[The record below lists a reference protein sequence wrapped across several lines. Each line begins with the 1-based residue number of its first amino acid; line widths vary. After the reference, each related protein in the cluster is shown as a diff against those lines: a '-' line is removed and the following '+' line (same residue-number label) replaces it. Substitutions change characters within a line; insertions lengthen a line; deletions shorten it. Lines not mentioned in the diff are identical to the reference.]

1 MDTSLESPVE
11 VEETSQ
17 IACRRDGWTPFARK
31 AFLSALAESGRVNF
45 ACQCAG
51 LSKQS
56 AFGLRNRDPVFAA
69 GWDAACHMARS
80 VLANELMELA
90 IGGVTD
96 TLMRNGEVLVERR
109 RHDPRLSMAV
119 LNRLDQRCD
128 EACRRGPRYLRA
140 ARHWD
145 EWLSMIGDG
154 NDKGAAAV
162 LATGSLPNA
171 ADGQLGQLP
180 PADRASTLTVSSGT
194 LWEDDDGDWWTDYP
208 PPPGFDG
215 EEEGRW
221 NAFGYKRRCSDEENE
236 LLIAVTAAE
245 NSESLAEAEAQRQLW
260 LADLREE
267 IAELL
272 HKGPDEQLTEA
283 LGDPL
288 LGNAGPA

>member
-1 MDTSLESPVE
+1 MDTNLESPDE
-11 VEETSQ
+11 VQETSQ

-31 AFLSALAESGRVNF
+31 VFLSALAESGRVNF

-56 AFGLRNRDPVFAA
+56 AFGLRTRDPVFAA

-96 TLMRNGEVLVERR
+96 TIMRNGEVLVERR
-109 RHDPRLSMAV
+109 RHDPRLSIAV

-128 EACRRGPRYLRA
+128 EASRRGPRYLNA

-145 EWLSMIGDG
+145 EWLAMIGDG

-180 PADRASTLTVSSGT
+180 SAGPASNLADSGGNSWT
-194 LWEDDDGDWWTDYP
+194 DEEEDWWTDHA

-215 EEEGRW
+215 EEVGRW
-221 NAFGYKRRCSDEENE
+221 NAFGYKRRCDDEENE

-245 NSESLAEAEAQRQLW
+245 DSESLAEAEAQRQLW

-267 IAELL
+267 IEELL
-272 HKGPDEQLTEA
+272 QKGSDDQLTEA

-288 LGNAGPA
+288 LGNARPA